1 MFERYTEAARRTL
14 FFARYEASELGV
26 RSIET
31 EHILLG
37 LIRDGHGFTG
47 DLFARQ
53 RVSLDE
59 VRRDIASRI
68 GVRETV
74 PTSVEIPFSEE
85 TKRVLHFSMDE
96 ADRLSHDAIG
106 TEHLLLGL
114 LRVDKSVA
122 ESILVNHGINL
133 DAVRDALDRWSTGR
147 AQHDVDPPGDED

>member
-14 FFARYEASELGV
+14 FFARYEASQLGV

-37 LIRDGHGFTG
+37 LVRDGRGFTG
-47 DLFARQ
+47 RLFARQ

-59 VRRDIASRI
+59 VRRDVASRI

-74 PTSVEIPFSEE
+74 PASVEIPFSEE

-122 ESILVNHGINL
+122 ESILVNHGIDL
-133 DAVRDALDRWSTGR
+133 ERTRAEIATGVT
-147 AQHDVDPPGDED
+147 DDKN